1 MSTRELWKWRSGGKR
16 GKPKPGFPPF
26 PPFPPL
32 PGNLA
37 ENARFPHFHSSGGG
51 LYIQFKRQRTRTL
64 TGGRGKVEIQK
75 ADSHFT
81 TASRA
86 CGARKNAVRKAK
98 KSADFKRQLKGHF
111 YRGNNGDISNEA

>member
-26 PPFPPL
+26 PPL
-32 PGNLA
+32 LGNLA

-81 TASRA
+81 TASR
-86 CGARKNAVRKAK
+86 CLRRKEERRQKNKEKRRLSGAR
-98 KSADFKRQLKGHF
+98 
-111 YRGNNGDISNEA
+111 